1 MTVASKTSKP
11 HLIEYLPAIYQ
22 EADPSRP
29 TTFLGQ
35 FLLAFE
41 QVLLGLETE
50 VAGAA
55 KAIDARAGNAKP
67 NDAKAGDAGAKNA
80 KIGNA
85 KIGDARIEGL
95 GAKIAGLHRIFDPR
109 ETPEEFLP
117 WLAGWAALSLRSD
130 LSLARKRRLL
140 ANIIPLYRIRGTRKY
155 LEELLMLC
163 LDVSV
168 AVSDIDVPALQIGT
182 HSTIGSDTY
191 IDGGPPFFFRVM
203 MVAPG
208 MNESELEAQRQIAN
222 DVIELAKPAHTY
234 YEIETVS
241 PGLQL
246 GVHSTVGVDAVL
258 GTATA

>member
-1 MTVASKTSKP
+1 MPMAVASKTPKP

-22 EADPSRP
+22 EADASHP

-41 QVLLGLETE
+41 KVLLGFQTE
-50 VAGAA
+50 ASDP
-55 KAIDARAGNAKP
+55 K
-67 NDAKAGDAGAKNA
+67 
-80 KIGNA
+80 
-85 KIGDARIEGL
+85 IEGL
-95 GAKIAGLHRIFDPR
+95 GKKIAGLHRIFDPE

-208 MNESELEAQRQIAN
+208 MNKSELEAQRQIAN

-246 GVHSTVGVDAVL
+246 GV
-258 GTATA
+258 